1 MGYMGLS
8 KSFKKA
14 RCCLALVLML
24 VMAAAFAGCS
34 LGARTPKPDTN
45 YYTLEYETGLFE
57 GRDAIPVV
65 LRLARFTSSP
75 EISTT
80 RIIYK
85 DAPFAA
91 KEYFYHRW
99 RAKPDELVGYFL
111 ARDMDASGLFGAAL
125 YGDAYAAPTH
135 ALEGRVDAFYE
146 SSISDPW
153 QAVLKISVVLTVEKE
168 PNPAKQVVFQ
178 RTYAQTQIAELKTPK
193 SVAEAMSR
201 AMSTVSTKIIED
213 VYEALK

>member
-1 MGYMGLS
+1 MVYSCLQKGFG
-8 KSFKKA
+8 KA
-14 RCCLALVLML
+14 RFWLALLLLL
-24 VMAAAFAGCS
+24 VMAAVIAGCS
-34 LGARTPKPDTN
+34 LGARTPRPDTS
-45 YYTLEYETGLFE
+45 YYTLEYEPGVFE

-65 LRLARFTSSP
+65 LRLAGFTSSP

-80 RIIYK
+80 RIVYK

-91 KEYFYHRW
+91 KEYYYHRW
-99 RAKPDELVGYFL
+99 RAKPNELVGYFL
-111 ARDMDASGLFGAAL
+111 ARDMDASGLFDAAL

-153 QAVLKISVVLTVEKE
+153 QAVLKVSVVLTVEKE
-168 PNPAKQVVFQ
+168 PDPSKQVVFQ
-178 RTYAQTQIAELKTPK
+178 RTYAQTQ
-193 SVAEAMSR
+193 VAESKSPKGVAGAMSR